1 MEDFNFND
9 ILDQSEIDN
18 LFGDDEG
25 QEGVESNDSLD
36 NTTGDNSKN
45 KSPDI
50 KENTVEN
57 DVNPEDLFDS
67 ESVDSVIEKDNK
79 ELGGEPS
86 YKGNNNSPKSNFYS
100 SIVNALKEDGILTN
114 LDENIKVENAEDFAD
129 VFEKFIQSKLDE
141 KQQRIDSALNY
152 GIEPSEVNNFE
163 KTIAYL
169 DSITEDALSSE
180 DSSGEELRKNLIY
193 NDYINRGFSKE
204 RATKEIQRSIDAGTD
219 IEDAKEALASNK
231 DFYKKK
237 YESVIQSAKEQ
248 KEIADKQRKEDAENL
263 KKSILDADS
272 FLGNLVIDKSI
283 KQKAYDSITK
293 PVYKDPETG
302 EYLTEVQKYAKEN
315 NRDFWKNLG
324 VLYAVTDG
332 FKNIDKVI
340 KTNVKKEVRKSIRN
354 LEHTLNNSALQ
365 SDGSLNYMS
374 GVSSDKESYLGN
386 GIMLDV

>member
-25 QEGVESNDSLD
+25 QESVESNDSVD
-36 NTTGDNSKN
+36 NTTGDDSKN

-50 KENTVEN
+50 KEDTVEN

-67 ESVDSVIEKDNK
+67 ESVGSVIEKDNK

-180 DSSGEELRKNLIY
+180 DSSGEELRKNL
-193 NDYINRGFSKE
+193 
-204 RATKEIQRSIDAGTD
+204 
-219 IEDAKEALASNK
+219 L
-231 DFYKKK
+231 
-237 YESVIQSAKEQ
+237 
-248 KEIADKQRKEDAENL
+248 
-263 KKSILDADS
+263 
-272 FLGNLVIDKSI
+272 
-283 KQKAYDSITK
+283 
-293 PVYKDPETG
+293 
-302 EYLTEVQKYAKEN
+302 
-315 NRDFWKNLG
+315 
-324 VLYAVTDG
+324 
-332 FKNIDKVI
+332 
-340 KTNVKKEVRKSIRN
+340 
-354 LEHTLNNSALQ
+354 
-365 SDGSLNYMS
+365 
-374 GVSSDKESYLGN
+374 
-386 GIMLDV
+386 

>member
-25 QEGVESNDSLD
+25 QENVESEDSID
-36 NTTGDNSKN
+36 NTTGDDSKN

-57 DVNPEDLFDS
+57 DINPEDLFDS

-86 YKGNNNSPKSNFYS
+86 NKGNNNSPKSNFYS

-169 DSITEDALSSE
+169 DSITEDALSS
-180 DSSGEELRKNLIY
+180 
-193 NDYINRGFSKE
+193 
-204 RATKEIQRSIDAGTD
+204 
-219 IEDAKEALASNK
+219 
-231 DFYKKK
+231 
-237 YESVIQSAKEQ
+237 
-248 KEIADKQRKEDAENL
+248 
-263 KKSILDADS
+263 
-272 FLGNLVIDKSI
+272 
-283 KQKAYDSITK
+283 
-293 PVYKDPETG
+293 
-302 EYLTEVQKYAKEN
+302 
-315 NRDFWKNLG
+315 
-324 VLYAVTDG
+324 
-332 FKNIDKVI
+332 
-340 KTNVKKEVRKSIRN
+340 
-354 LEHTLNNSALQ
+354 
-365 SDGSLNYMS
+365 
-374 GVSSDKESYLGN
+374 
-386 GIMLDV
+386 